1 MSSKPAVLN
10 NVERLVLFDGV
21 CNLCNRNMLFL
32 IRNDPRQKLKF
43 CSVQSPAGQT
53 ILAWLGLPLD
63 THESMLFL
71 DADKVYEKSDAVL
84 HIASYLSWPLR
95 WLYVWKIMPR
105 FVRDNLYLW
114 VARNRYKL
122 MGKSAVCAMP
132 SPELLNRFIS
142 TVE

>member
-1 MSSKPAVLN
+1 MSHKPIFLN
-10 NVERLVLFDGV
+10 DIERLVLFDGV

-32 IRNDPRQKLKF
+32 IRNDSRQKLKF
-43 CSVQSPAGQT
+43 CSVQSPAGQK

-71 DADKVYEKSDAVL
+71 DGDKVYEKSDAVL
-84 HIASYLSWPLR
+84 HIAAYLSWYLR
-95 WLYVWKIMPR
+95 WIYVAKILPR
-105 FVRDNLYLW
+105 FLRDNLYLW

-122 MGKSAVCAMP
+122 MGRSTVCAMP

-142 TVE
+142 TVD